1 MVNSNFYGID
11 AILVKPTSVQA
22 ARAANVVYGM
32 LSYMREVEREEV
44 SLCVLFLFIH
54 ENTNTVMK

>member
-1 MVNSNFYGID
+1 MVNSNFYAID

-44 SLCVLFLFIH
+44 RFVFCFVLFIKTRIQL
-54 ENTNTVMK
+54 